1 MAKLQLLVENSFDGT
16 SNKLTN
22 YTKFL
27 SSVVQEDGSF
37 VYQDVKLKEFEASK
51 GAIEKLFGDMIKRIS
66 SFVDVQ
72 FDCLMM

>member
-22 YTKFL
+22 YAKFL
-27 SSVVQEDGSF
+27 TSVVKEDGSV

-51 GAIEKLFGDMIKRIS
+51 GSVEKLFGDMIKRIS
-66 SFVDVQ
+66 SFVDGH
-72 FDCLMM
+72 FDCLMI